1 MGTIWSAMSTIVGA
15 WRTTKK
21 IGRDDEA
28 IERDRM
34 EAVARRKEL
43 NRRGPRKSN
52 VKRSLFITGQ
62 TNKRRS
68 EENSASW
75 VKHPC
80 EKPKRRSYRVREP
93 ISPQREL
100 FPKKRKKRLS
110 SNDDPWISKEPTGQS
125 SHQHCRLCELCGG
138 KITKSIKENHNPSKT
153 LFDLSPSP
161 EQIFRRKR
169 YRSRKR
175 SRTVV
180 TPEQECGER
189 QSPSELRTRVYRS
202 RRRRLN
208 VRALPFSDEKVAST
222 SRIAKTQISIQTNQ
236 DGRRYKP
243 TDTRCR
249 YAKRSKRRK
258 LQRDSVA
265 MNRLG
270 HLPDF
275 ARSAK
280 YFYEF
285 IRRPNKSTQQK
296 SNKKIVGE
304 NIDKDTE
311 TQFEPVK
318 SLLIG
323 TNKEDSIRNSI
334 SGSSETKIQ
343 SRKDDTRKPHDS
355 TSETTVAADA
365 TIFDFST
372 YKSAKEIVIQ
382 SQWVERKG
390 VKNNAIGSSGIEG
403 KQRMLTQQQSDRSI
417 EEKQNIFKRSPFA
430 KKSRST
436 SGSLNA
442 EKNIDYFTQE
452 EEIRENASPSQ
463 TPSTAPSAMLSL
475 PTNYPFTGLTLPSFE
490 DSQRSNRKLNDS
502 NFSRLN
508 TTPSNGGFVSNIT
521 KRKEDPLR
529 DIGFWQRILE
539 REETKMKNKSH
550 SKSFK
555 HTIASLVLAKNSTSC
570 DNRANRDSE
579 GFLWLPSILEGGLAN
594 TGFFEE

>member
-1 MGTIWSAMSTIVGA
+1 M
-15 WRTTKK
+15 
-21 IGRDDEA
+21 
-28 IERDRM
+28 
-34 EAVARRKEL
+34 
-43 NRRGPRKSN
+43 
-52 VKRSLFITGQ
+52 
-62 TNKRRS
+62 
-68 EENSASW
+68 
-75 VKHPC
+75 
-80 EKPKRRSYRVREP
+80 
-93 ISPQREL
+93 
-100 FPKKRKKRLS
+100 
-110 SNDDPWISKEPTGQS
+110 
-125 SHQHCRLCELCGG
+125 
-138 KITKSIKENHNPSKT
+138 
-153 LFDLSPSP
+153 
-161 EQIFRRKR
+161 
-169 YRSRKR
+169 
-175 SRTVV
+175 
-180 TPEQECGER
+180 
-189 QSPSELRTRVYRS
+189 
-202 RRRRLN
+202 
-208 VRALPFSDEKVAST
+208 
-222 SRIAKTQISIQTNQ
+222 
-236 DGRRYKP
+236 
-243 TDTRCR
+243 
-249 YAKRSKRRK
+249 
-258 LQRDSVA
+258 
-265 MNRLG
+265 
-270 HLPDF
+270 
-275 ARSAK
+275 
-280 YFYEF
+280 
-285 IRRPNKSTQQK
+285 
-296 SNKKIVGE
+296 
-304 NIDKDTE
+304 
-311 TQFEPVK
+311 
-318 SLLIG
+318 
-323 TNKEDSIRNSI
+323 
-334 SGSSETKIQ
+334 
-343 SRKDDTRKPHDS
+343 
-355 TSETTVAADA
+355 AADA

-417 EEKQNIFKRSPFA
+417 EEKQNIFRRSPFA

-452 EEIRENASPSQ
+452 EENRENASPSQ

-555 HTIASLVLAKNSTSC
+555 HTIASLVLAKNSTSF